1 MAILKNSE
9 ETVITDLV
17 GGIVPNYKTTKV
29 VKQLLS
35 GSHHIQTI
43 GTGARTIT
51 ADVLAEPTV
60 REMINLAESTGE
72 PLRLETQGKYY
83 VGIIEATLK
92 WKRVARDIYQT
103 SLVLLVSEEGDL
115 EGE

>member
-1 MAILKNSE
+1 MVALTNS
-9 ETVITDLV
+9 TGDIITNLV
-17 GGIVPNYKTTKV
+17 GEIVPNYKTTKV

-35 GSHHIQTI
+35 GAHHVQVI
-43 GTGARTIT
+43 GTGARIVT
-51 ADVLAEPTV
+51 AELLAQPAG
-60 REMINLAESTGE
+60 RELLNKAESTGE

-103 SLVLLVSEEGDL
+103 SITLLVSEEG
-115 EGE
+115 EIT

>member
-1 MAILKNSE
+1 MVALTNS
-9 ETVITDLV
+9 TGDIITNLV
-17 GGIVPNYKTTKV
+17 GEIVPNYKTTKV

-35 GSHHIQTI
+35 GAHHVQVI
-43 GTGARTIT
+43 GTGARIVT
-51 ADVLAEPTV
+51 AELLAQPAG
-60 REMINLAESTGE
+60 RELLNKAESTGE

-103 SLVLLVSEEGDL
+103 SIILLVSEEGDIT
-115 EGE
+115 